1 MAYLYKFVN
10 TKYKRFLQTEK
21 EKKEMEIRKEMV
33 RELVKFTRV
42 DLQVQIVQSI
52 EYARKKKKD
61 YEIS

>member
-1 MAYLYKFVN
+1 MAYLYEFVN